1 LQHDEITDPSYTPIF
16 SSLLDMLLQKT
27 TALRA
32 TMDEILALPQVNF
45 KVKSLVSARP
55 DLYSDADF
63 SGEPF
68 TFVGS
73 TPPLSSY
80 LTHH

>member
-1 LQHDEITDPSYTPIF
+1 LQDDEITDPSYTPIF

-45 KVKSLVSARP
+45 KVRSLVSVRP

-73 TPPLSSY
+73 TLPLSSY
-80 LTHH
+80 LSH

>member
-1 LQHDEITDPSYTPIF
+1 LQEDEINDPSYTPIF
-16 SSLLDMLLQKT
+16 SNLLDMLLQKT

-45 KVKSLVSARP
+45 KVRSLVSARP
-55 DLYSDADF
+55 DLYSDSDVSA
-63 SGEPF
+63 EPF

-80 LTHH
+80 LSH